1 MFKVGDK
8 VPHVHA
14 EIIKAWA
21 DGATIQIYRKVDE
34 GDDDEY
40 EWVDCPAPSFLVA
53 HKYRVKPEPKPD
65 AVFYGVAVMEVGGA
79 RVFCLGPVNAR
90 PDNNIKL
97 TFDGETG
104 KLKAVELI

>member
-14 EIIKAWA
+14 EVIKAWA
-21 DGATIQIYRKVDE
+21 DGATIQIWRKNNE
-34 GDDDEY
+34 T
-40 EWVDCPAPSFLVA
+40 WIDCIEPSFFVDY
-53 HKYRVKPEPKPD
+53 KYRVKPEPKPD
-65 AVFYGVAVMEVGGA
+65 RVNESFCYLHKSGILITLRPHPDDGPDTYGGKV
-79 RVFCLGPVNAR
+79 RF
-90 PDNNIKL
+90 

>member
-14 EIIKAWA
+14 EVIKAWA
-21 DGATIQIYRKVDE
+21 DGATIQIWRKNNE
-34 GDDDEY
+34 T
-40 EWVDCPAPSFLVA
+40 WIDCIAPSFFVDY
-53 HKYRVKPEPKPD
+53 KYRVKPEPEPD
-65 AVFYGVAVMEVGGA
+65 RVNESFCYLSAIGV
-79 RVFCLGPVNAR
+79 VNALPTTSAGTATYGGKVR
-90 PDNNIKL
+90 F